1 MEDFEAWYRREY
13 PRVLAACTALAGG
26 WADAGREA
34 TDEAFT
40 RALERWRAV
49 REMAAPG
56 GWVQVVAL
64 NHLRRSLRRRE
75 SERRAVR
82 RYGTDPVVTA
92 PEAPDVALWAAVAAL
107 PTRQQ
112 ACVVLRYVHDL
123 SEADTAAALGV
134 ARGTVS
140 ATLHQAVGRLRGVL
154 GEPVLSPEEVKLP

>member
-1 MEDFEAWYRREY
+1 MDEFEAWYRREY

-26 WADAGREA
+26 WADAGRES

-40 RALERWRAV
+40 RAIERWPTV

-64 NHLRRSLRRRE
+64 NHLRRHLRRRH
-75 SERRAVR
+75 SEQRAVFR
-82 RYGTDPVVTA
+82 CVSDPVVA
-92 PEAPDVALWAAVAAL
+92 PEAPDVGMWTAVAAL
-107 PTRQQ
+107 PARQQ

-123 SEADTAAALGV
+123 PEADIAAALGV

-140 ATLHQAVGRLRGVL
+140 ATLHLALGRLRDEL
-154 GEPVLSPEEVKLP
+154 GEPVISSEEVQFP